1 MNAMPD
7 LATYKDPTL
16 TPPDDSCPSCGEW
29 SCGPDCRLS
38 WRSPYMARRTRAR
51 VENGDPES

>member
-1 MNAMPD
+1 MTPLPD
-7 LATYKDPTL
+7 AATYQDPTL
-16 TPPDDSCPSCGEW
+16 TPPDDSCPACGEW

-38 WRSPYMARRTRAR
+38 WRSPYMARRARAR